1 MSDCCQRP
9 VVLAIGGSDC
19 AAMAGIQ
26 MDQRVIQ
33 AFGCH
38 AGAVVSATTAQH
50 SHAVLGINP
59 VDGQAFADQ
68 LRACTSLAPAA
79 VKIGLLVTVEQVR
92 LCADFL
98 RRSRLPAI
106 LDPVLASSSG
116 AELVSAEVRASL
128 CRELLP
134 LCAVVT
140 PNRPEAELLSGRA
153 IHCTADVAPVAA
165 GLRASGA
172 AAVVLKGGHGPAPDC
187 RDYCLLP
194 GQAFWLASERQGT
207 ANRRGTGCA
216 FASAAASAL
225 ALGYSLADA
234 LVIAKMALNQ
244 GLRQA
249 YAVHDQPGPVHVQ
262 CFPDDGR
269 DLPVLLPEHTAEVAS
284 PAFPPCGPAPL
295 GLYPVVDSSAWLATL
310 LPLGISTIQLRLK
323 DRPAPVLDAEIR
335 RAAAL
340 ARRCGARLFVNDHWQ
355 LALHHGAYGVHLG
368 QQDLDSADLGA
379 IRRAG
384 LRLGISTHCHY
395 EVARAHHYRPSYMAC
410 GPVYP
415 TDSKSM
421 PWHPHGLTGLAYWRR
436 TLADYPLVAIG
447 GIDRQRLPAVA
458 ATGVDGIAMIS
469 AISRAARPA
478 AEATA
483 LAQLCEAHRP

>member
-1 MSDCCQRP
+1 
-9 VVLAIGGSDC
+9 
-19 AAMAGIQ
+19 MAGIQ

-38 AGAVVSATTAQH
+38 AGTVISANTAQH
-50 SHAVLGINP
+50 GRAVLSINP
-59 VDGQAFADQ
+59 VAGQGFAEQ
-68 LRACTSLAPAA
+68 LQACTSLAPAA

-98 RRSRLPAI
+98 RRIQVPAV

-116 AELVSAEVRASL
+116 SALVSAEVRASL

-134 LCAVVT
+134 LCTVVT
-140 PNRPEAELLSGRA
+140 PNRPEAELLGGQA
-153 IHCTADVAPVAA
+153 IHCSADVAPAAA
-165 GLRASGA
+165 GLRASGV

-194 GQAFWLASERQGT
+194 GQAFWLASERQAA
-207 ANRRGTGCA
+207 ANQRGTGCA

-225 ALGYSLADA
+225 ALGYGLADA

-244 GLRQA
+244 GLRQG
-249 YAVHDQPGPVHVQ
+249 YAVHDQPGPVHVH

-269 DLPVLLPEHTAEVAS
+269 DLPTLLPEHAAEVAS
-284 PAFPPCGPAPL
+284 PPFPPCGPGPL

-310 LPLGISTIQLRLK
+310 LPLGINTIQLRLK
-323 DRPAPVLDAEIR
+323 DKPAAVLDEEIQ
-335 RAAAL
+335 RAVAL
-340 ARRCGARLFVNDHWQ
+340 ARRWGARLFINDHWP
-355 LALHHGAYGVHLG
+355 LALQHGAYGVHLG
-368 QQDLDSADLGA
+368 QQDLGSADLDA
-379 IRRAG
+379 IRRGG

-395 EVARAHHYRPSYMAC
+395 EVARAHYYRPSYMAC

-421 PWHPHGLTGLAYWRR
+421 PWQPHGLAGLAYWRR
-436 TLADYPLVAIG
+436 TLAAYPLVAIG
-447 GIDRQRLPAVA
+447 GIDRDRLPGVA

-469 AISRAARPA
+469 AITKADRPTAA
-478 AEATA
+478 ATA
-483 LAQLCEAHRP
+483 LAELCEVHRP